1 MKLNILVSMIAFLLL
16 ATTATALTL
25 EGSCDI
31 KFFGE
36 STLHGFDGQAAC
48 QPFTLSS
55 EEKTGASD
63 GEGGASEA
71 KTGQSGIIRQPVVKV
86 LVGEMDTDNSSR
98 DKKMYAMFEQ
108 DKYPEIQV
116 LFADLDPDVILQQ
129 LQVSETVPG
138 SLEFDLRIREI
149 SMPVQAVVRDLV
161 VTPERFLFV
170 MEFPLSL
177 ASFQLKAPS
186 VLGFIRVDDQVRVE
200 IDVLLRRH

>member
-1 MKLNILVSMIAFLLL
+1 MKLNIFVSMTAFLLL

-36 STLHGFDGQAAC
+36 STLHGFDGQATC

-55 EEKTGASD
+55 EEKT
-63 GEGGASEA
+63 GASEA